1 MASATY
7 TVEGMTCQHC
17 VRSVEEEVG
26 EIDAVTGVTVD
37 LATGRLVVD
46 SSTEL
51 SPDLVR
57 AAVAEAGYTL
67 AN

>member
-1 MASATY
+1 MASTTY

-26 EIDAVTGVTVD
+26 EIEAVTGVTVD

-46 SSTEL
+46 SSAEIA
-51 SPDLVR
+51 PDLVR
-57 AAVAEAGYTL
+57 AAVVEAGYTL